1 MTVDDPES
9 PPDSRSQ
16 CAHFVV
22 HGYVQGVCFRAATQ
36 QTARSLGLKGWVRNR
51 PDGCVELVA
60 CGNAAQLDALEAW
73 LAKGPPEARVTGVS
87 REHVTETGHV
97 DFLVRR

>member
-1 MTVDDPES
+1 MSVSGS
-9 PPDSRSQ
+9 PPDPGSR

-22 HGYVQGVCFRAATQ
+22 RGYVQGVYFRAATQ
-36 QTARSLGLKGWVRNR
+36 QTARALGLKGWVRNR

-60 CGNAAQLDALEAW
+60 CGDAAQLDALEAW
-73 LAKGPPEARVTGVS
+73 LAKGPREARVTGVS
-87 REHVTETGHV
+87 REHVRESAHA

>member
-1 MTVDDPES
+1 MDES
-9 PPDSRSQ
+9 GSSSDARSQ

-22 HGYVQGVCFRAATQ
+22 RGYVQGVFFRAATQ
-36 QTARSLGLKGWVRNR
+36 QAARSLGLKGWVRNC

-60 CGNAAQLDALEAW
+60 CGNVVQLDALEAW
-73 LAKGPPEARVTGVS
+73 LAKGPSEARVTDVS
-87 REHVTETGHV
+87 RKQVPVSDHG

>member
-1 MTVDDPES
+1 MSES
-9 PPDSRSQ
+9 DSQPDSR

-22 HGYVQGVCFRAATQ
+22 RGYVQGVCFRAAAQ
-36 QTARSLGLKGWVRNR
+36 QTARSLGLKGWVRNC

-87 REHVTETGHV
+87 REQVAESGHA
-97 DFLVRR
+97 DFYVRR